1 MVTSPGSAAYQA
13 NTGNVYDAL
22 DSGAI
27 PPVVDPTSKKLI
39 KRGRL
44 KDAAALTTLH
54 ITLFN
59 EDLYSSQKRAMIQAA
74 AGGDAPKN
82 QLRQT
87 RLGLAGTANINWGEL
102 GQALEEAQKP
112 WWRFLE
118 SVDSFISTPLLQ
130 DYLDVQMRSI
140 IEPILAEEFTRMLN
154 QWPSFRPRWC
164 QMVNL
169 FVSEGIALT
178 LHNDPFDWRWIVKG
192 LEDLKFPR
200 DTIADVNYLD
210 VVTCQDYMRPDELMS
225 KIESEDE
232 GEEAYKKA
240 FPETEIEITQ
250 KIVPADSPDGQ
261 PAVEQEVEVEQEG
274 GEGSGGKYKRYWNK
288 KAVIEAIK
296 ETSGSKGLDTN
307 DPEAIATA
315 WKGNDISYGLTANT
329 VRVIHGY
336 VKELDGTVSHYIGRF
351 DGVGEFLYKCEGK
364 FNNIS
369 ELLTDF
375 IENVGTTGNF
385 HSIRGLGFK
394 LFSSTTGQNKLINKF
409 LDNAMFASTPHIST
423 DNEDLNVEKAFTPM
437 GPYMM
442 MASGLNFQQTHHPD
456 VNTNLAPALQIIT
469 GLVRSRSAASAPV
482 LSAQV
487 DRTRKTAEQ
496 VQTETEMQGS
506 LQASSFSM
514 FLAPWERLLRTTF
527 KRVCRPDYLESD
539 PGGMEVHKFYNR
551 LLMRLKVIGVVSIE
565 EVKAIL
571 EQVDFD
577 AMEVNSGVG
586 KGSASERRAVVNAL
600 RESLAGQ
607 LDPAGQRFLNRLT
620 AASYAGYQ
628 IANELVPAEPGL
640 RPPQDAQIAQLENS
654 VMSAGQPPAFEP
666 NQDHFVHLTKHLEFL
681 NAVNDQFGEQIKEIK
696 PGTSGDDILR
706 QTMDKLEPVWLHCN
720 EQHMPMLSDTNP
732 AKPLFKENLQQL
744 GEFIKNSRK
753 HLDAEDQKALEESG
767 QAHGELYGGV
777 PAGLFAASVDASA
790 RAAAATATKD
800 QAQAAKLIAET
811 QAIRTRT
818 RIDETRA
825 RQDMAIKDVETGI
838 KLKEA
843 NQPKPAKGKAA

>member
-13 NTGNVYDAL
+13 NTGNIYDTL

-44 KDAAALTTLH
+44 KDAQSLTTLH

-59 EDLYSSQKRAMIQAA
+59 EDLASSQKRAMIQAA

-87 RLGLAGTANINWGEL
+87 RMGLAGTANINWGEL
-102 GQALEEAQKP
+102 GQAIEEAQKP

-118 SVDSFISTPLLQ
+118 AVDSFITTPLRQ

-154 QWPSFRPRWC
+154 KWPSFRPRWC

-178 LHNDPFDWRWIVKG
+178 LHNDPFDWRWMVKG

-225 KIESEDE
+225 KIKSEDE
-232 GEEAYKKA
+232 GEEAYKEA
-240 FPETEIEITQ
+240 FQDEQVEMEAEVIP
-250 KIVPADSPDGQ
+250 VDSADGQ
-261 PAVEQEVEVEQEG
+261 PAIVEAVQVKAEENKG
-274 GEGSGGKYKRYWNK
+274 YKRYWNK
-288 KAVIEAIK
+288 QAVIQAIK
-296 ETSGSKGLDTN
+296 DTSGSKGLDTN

-315 WKGNDISYGLTANT
+315 WKGNDISYGVTANT

-336 VKELDGTVSHYIGRF
+336 IKELDGTVSHYIGRF

-364 FNNIS
+364 FENIS

-385 HSIRGLGFK
+385 HSIRGLGYK

-442 MASGLNFQQTHHPD
+442 MASGLNFQQTYHPD

-527 KRVCRPDYLESD
+527 RRVCREDYLVTD
-539 PGGMEVHKFYNR
+539 PGGVEVHRFYNR
-551 LLMRLKVIGVVSIE
+551 LVMRLKVIGLTSVE

-571 EQVDFD
+571 SQVDFD

-586 KGSASERRAVVNAL
+586 KGSASERRAVVTAL
-600 RESLAGQ
+600 RDSLSGR
-607 LDPAGQRFLNRLT
+607 LDPAGQRFLDRLT

-640 RPPQDAQIAQLENS
+640 RPPVDAQVAQLENS
-654 VMSAGQPPAFEP
+654 VMSMGQPPAFEP

-681 NAVNDQFGEQIKEIK
+681 NAVNDQFGEQIKEIQ

-706 QTMDKLEPVWLHCN
+706 QTMDKMEPAWLHCN
-720 EQHMPMLSDTNP
+720 NEHMPMLPDENP
-732 AKPLFKENLQQL
+732 VKPIFKENLQQL

-767 QAHGELYGGV
+767 QAQGELYGGV
-777 PAGLFAASVDASA
+777 PAGLYAASIDASA

-811 QAIRTRT
+811 RAINTRT
-818 RIDETRA
+818 YFDARRA

-838 KLKEA
+838 KLKQA
-843 NQPKPAKGKAA
+843 NQPKPAKGKAV